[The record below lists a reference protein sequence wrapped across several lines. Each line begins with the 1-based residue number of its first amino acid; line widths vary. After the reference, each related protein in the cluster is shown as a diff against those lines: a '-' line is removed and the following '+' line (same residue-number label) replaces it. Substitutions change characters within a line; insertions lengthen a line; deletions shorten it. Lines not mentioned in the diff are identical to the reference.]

1 MAAVAQKA
9 GSSKTYTTNYD
20 DKRLTDVTKAEQ
32 DAINE
37 SAQTWDKQI
46 ADSQGFFDK
55 QIEASKDWAE
65 TQKKNQQAQTD
76 FAIDKIEQEKAQAKK
91 DYTKEQSGAYVDW
104 QKQSNQYGVNAEQ
117 MAAGGMTN
125 TGFSESSQVSMFN
138 TYQNRVTAA
147 RESYQ
152 RAVLN
157 YNNSIQEAKLQNNSI
172 LAEIAYKAL
181 QEQLTLALEG
191 FQYKNQLI
199 EKKTADKRALQSLY
213 QTKYQSVLDAIY
225 KEDALNEDRR
235 QHNETLAEQRRQ
247 YNLDLKFKKA
257 QFEWQKA
264 QASKSSSSGSSGG
277 SSGGRIKK
285 TSKSSSKSSSGSSSI
300 SKSTKSAKSSKKS
313 SSPTVDMK
321 SVTKL
326 GFGPISEARLNQ
338 LVSDGIVAEY
348 VENGK
353 IKFKKVFSSGARGGR

>member
-9 GSSKTYTTNYD
+9 GSSKTYTTNFD

-32 DAINE
+32 DAIKE
-37 SAQTWDKQI
+37 SSQTWDKQI

-213 QTKYQSVLDAIY
+213 QQKYQSVLDAIY

-257 QFEWQKA
+257 QFKWQKE
-264 QASKSSSSGSSGG
+264 QAN
-277 SSGGRIKK
+277 
-285 TSKSSSKSSSGSSSI
+285 KSSSGGGSDDSSGGDTGGGIINKPSNLL
-300 SKSTKSAKSSKKS
+300 SGDPNPSDESNR
-313 SSPTVDMK
+313 PPVDMK
-321 SVTKL
+321 SVAKL
-326 GFGPISEARLNQ
+326 GFGPISEERLNQ

-348 VENGK
+348 MENRK